1 MKKSVP
7 FVMKKHVLNIILLV
21 VFPALEI
28 YLATLG
34 SCGVAVA
41 IFIALVGGVV
51 AYYQSSNKEKEIKK
65 LQNELSEIGPIPIE
79 DIESICQ

>member
-1 MKKSVP
+1 MKKQ
-7 FVMKKHVLNIILLV
+7 VLNIILLV

-41 IFIALVGGVV
+41 IFIALVGGGV

-65 LQNELSEIGPIPIE
+65 LQNELSEIGPISIE

>member
-1 MKKSVP
+1 MKKQ
-7 FVMKKHVLNIILLV
+7 VLNIVLLV

-65 LQNELSEIGPIPIE
+65 LPTDVAFIPKVPIE